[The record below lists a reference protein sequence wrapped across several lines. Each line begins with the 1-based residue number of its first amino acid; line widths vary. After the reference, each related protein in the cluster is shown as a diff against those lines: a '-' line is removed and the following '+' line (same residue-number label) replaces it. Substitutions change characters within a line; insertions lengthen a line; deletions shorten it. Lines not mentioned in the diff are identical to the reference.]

1 MNNSELSTVAP
12 SADTVSQSNTSVFS
26 FDWEA
31 TFDPS
36 APATVPLHNRDNGVG
51 RTTQGT
57 ATAVA
62 QNEAF
67 RTEESSVEHSVVEPR
82 RESSRSDSGRW
93 LLQNSVERLS
103 QWELIREFEPRV
115 INAQLSGR
123 YAASLGK
130 RGFDVVGSL
139 LLLIALFPLF
149 VVTAILIK
157 LDSVGPVFFRHDRV
171 GREGRSFS
179 LWKFRSMKA
188 DVPKYEVSPQS
199 AEDVRLTRVGCL
211 LRRWSIDEL
220 PQLINVLKGDMSLV
234 GPRPE
239 MPFLVAQYGPA
250 ELQRLAARP
259 GITGLWQISPARA
272 FPIHENLQY
281 DLHYIRNQNFLL
293 DCAILMQTMKAVIYG
308 IGAV

>member
-12 SADTVSQSNTSVFS
+12 SVDSVSQSSASVFS
-26 FDWEA
+26 FDWKS

-36 APATVPLHNRDNGVG
+36 APATLPPPNGDNGAG

-57 ATAVA
+57 AAAVA
-62 QNEAF
+62 QKEVF
-67 RTEESSVEHSVVEPR
+67 RTGDASVEHFVVEPH
-82 RESSRSDSGRW
+82 RESSRPDSGRW
-93 LLQNSVERLS
+93 LFQNSIGRLT

-115 INAQLSGR
+115 IDAQLSGR
-123 YAASLGK
+123 YAASLVK

-157 LDSVGPVFFRHDRV
+157 LDSSGPIFFRHDRV
-171 GREGRSFS
+171 GRDGRPFS

-188 DVPKYEVSPQS
+188 DVPKYEISPQS

-239 MPFLVAQYGPA
+239 MPFLVSQYGAA

-281 DLHYIRNQNFLL
+281 DLHYICNQNFLL
-293 DCAILMQTMKAVIYG
+293 DCAILVRTMKAVIYG